1 MSAGF
6 VSAIL
11 RTIVT
16 EQNERVTR
24 NLAAVIELL
33 GSAATFFTF
42 TQHRGVIREI

>member
-6 VSAIL
+6 VGAIL
-11 RTIVT
+11 CTIVT

-33 GSAATFFTF
+33 CRATTLLAL
-42 TQHRGVIREI
+42 TQDWRVI